1 MALLGSSPLG
11 LTAESTTS
19 ASNNI
24 GTHQRGQVL
33 SDVNLYKS
41 IFQNNGFVPATNY
54 TNGDINAAGG
64 DDSYDVS
71 VSSLLEYTDKYPS
84 MRLLASD
91 FAYLKNLGVYPNNRL
106 MVARRFPSG
115 VPNDLTTI
123 SAPPLATLI
132 SWVPDGED
140 FIEVT
145 YGEHWVD
152 SEASFKEILNEAG
165 KDLTT
170 TGIGNIAAGGGGAIP
185 LPGFMEGLQYDIMK
199 RMGLVDDAK
208 QIPAGN
214 PNLIR
219 EAKMR
224 KTMKDGEAG
233 AGVHCDFD
241 IKMVVTYE
249 QKFYAGVSPTL
260 VYFDIVANLL
270 SFGTSDSYFQFNN
283 KFGKGVS
290 SIINDLISGDVARIT
305 NAIGKFVKEFISAIQ
320 SFVKDLISKISSV
333 VSDSPDVKT
342 MAQSF
347 ANGLKDALV
356 SPVIKKYKIRL
367 IGVANALTGTTST
380 PWHITIGNPKR
391 PMFSSGDML
400 IADIKLTMGA
410 MLAYNDLP
418 AIITAEMTFKNARSL
433 GGDEIY
439 EKFNNGAGRSSKR
452 LNLSLVEYSHGD
464 NPDGIDKTYSP
475 TERVNPNKVVE
486 RGQIEPVS
494 NLTPVGV
501 NSLGQSQPVLSGTL
515 VAPDAIAPLN
525 IDEIPPVPVPKV
537 PSRYNW
543 SVVLVNSG
551 GAVEHASGVA
561 LTEADAQSSITTF
574 ATGAT
579 IKDQSIVGVV

>member
-11 LTAESTTS
+11 LTAESVSTTS
-19 ASNNI
+19 NNV
-24 GTHQRGQVL
+24 GTYQRGQVL
-33 SDVNLYKS
+33 TDVNLYKS
-41 IFQNNGFVPATNY
+41 LFQNNGFVPASNY
-54 TNGDINAAGG
+54 TNGDINADGS
-64 DDSYDVS
+64 DDTFDIS
-71 VSSLLEYTDKYPS
+71 VSSILDYTDKYPS

-91 FAYLKNLGVYPNNRL
+91 FAYLKDLGVYPNNRL
-106 MVARRFPSG
+106 MIARRFPAG

-123 SAPPLATLI
+123 SAAPLSTLI
-132 SWVPDGED
+132 SWIPDGED

-152 SEASFKEILNEAG
+152 SEASFKDILNEAG

-199 RMGLVDDAK
+199 RMGIVDDAK

-283 KFGKGVS
+283 KFGTGVS
-290 SIINDLISGDVARIT
+290 SIINDLISGDVVRIT
-305 NAIGKFVKEFISAIQ
+305 NAITKFVTEFINAVK
-320 SFVKDLISKISSV
+320 SFVKDLIKKISKIVQNSA
-333 VSDSPDVKT
+333 DVGA
-342 MAQSF
+342 MALSF
-347 ANGLKDALV
+347 ANGLTEALV
-356 SPVIKKYKIRL
+356 APVIKKYKIRL

-391 PMFSSGDML
+391 PVFSSGDML
-400 IADIKLTMGA
+400 IADIKLTMGS

-439 EKFNNGAGRSSKR
+439 EKFNNGAGRTSKR

-464 NPDGIDKTYSP
+464 NPDGVDKTYSP
-475 TERVNPNKVVE
+475 TERVNPNKVIE

-494 NLTPVGV
+494 SLNPMGV
-501 NSLGQSQPVLSGTL
+501 NATGQMQPVLSGVL
-515 VAPDAIAPLN
+515 VSPSVINPINAS
-525 IDEIPPVPVPKV
+525 EISPVPVPKIA
-537 PSRYNW
+537 SQYNW
-543 SVVLVNSG
+543 SVVLENTG
-551 GAVEHASGVA
+551 GTVEYASGVA
-561 LTEADAQSSITTF
+561 LTEAAAQNSINLF
-574 ATGAT
+574 ATGGT
-579 IKDQSIVGVV
+579 IKDQSIQAVV